1 MNINITGQKQKILI
15 VDDSEMNRAI
25 LADMLEE
32 YEIIEAENGEEAV
45 ALLREQVNDIVLV
58 LLDIVM
64 PKMDGFGVLQ
74 VMQENN
80 WIEQVPVIMIS
91 AESDSVQVEKAY
103 EMGVTDFIARPFDA
117 IIVQKRAVNTILLYA
132 KQKGLIRM
140 VDRQIRETER
150 QQNMMIDILSHV
162 VEFRNGESGLHVLHV
177 RILTEMLLRQM
188 QKVAGEEAISDADIS
203 AAGMASALHDIGKI
217 AIDSKILNKPGKL
230 TDEEFAL
237 MKEHTVIGAKMLDNL
252 PRFQDEPLVRTSYE
266 ICRWHHERYDGRG
279 YPDGLKGDDIP
290 IVAQVVSIADVYDAL
305 TSERV
310 YKKAFSHETAIK
322 MILEGQCGVFNPVL
336 LDCLMQI
343 EGNLEENLKGAM
355 DEKRKE
361 KTYNPEPAQE
371 RNLYEERFTANR
383 SLRLLDM
390 ERKRHETFAVLTGEI
405 QFEYSVQTDSLILST
420 WGAKRLGLREVIE
433 DPVHDAEVNW
443 LLGEGVWEKWGESIR
458 KTSSSSPLL
467 DFEVQLPVDGERRWH
482 KISVMA
488 LWSGEDSPQYRGV
501 IGKAVDIQESISHMK
516 DLEKRAYHDTLTG
529 LLNHATAKAVV
540 KRRMEKSSENG
551 WALAILDLD
560 RFKSANDSYGHL
572 FGDKVLKFI
581 AEKLRQNTDRE
592 DIVARVGGD
601 EFLIFTECKPGF
613 EEKMKKTF
621 EALTGVYEDF
631 PVCVSM
637 GIARTADAGNDYK
650 KLFHMADQA
659 LYSAKRA
666 GRRRYL
672 FYDPSMHGT
681 FSVISPIERSN
692 DEKVNL

>member
-1 MNINITGQKQKILI
+1 MAQQKQKILI

-25 LADMLEE
+25 LADMLGE

-45 ALLREQVNDIVLV
+45 ALLQEQVDDIVLV

-64 PKMDGFGVLQ
+64 PKMNGFGVLQ

-117 IIVQKRAVNTILLYA
+117 IIVQKRAVNTIMLYA
-132 KQKGLIRM
+132 KQKGLIQM

-177 RILTEMLLRQM
+177 RILTEMLLRQL
-188 QKVAGEEAISDADIS
+188 QKVAGEEEISEADIS

-217 AIDSKILNKPGKL
+217 AIDSAILNKPGKL
-230 TDEEFAL
+230 TDEEFEL
-237 MKEHTVIGAKMLDNL
+237 MKQHTVIGAEMLENL
-252 PRFQDEPLVRTSYE
+252 PRFHDEPLVRTSYE
-266 ICRWHHERYDGRG
+266 ICRWHHERFDGRG
-279 YPDGLKGDDIP
+279 YPDGLKGDEIP

-322 MILEGQCGVFNPVL
+322 MIQEGQCGAFNPVL

-343 EGNLEENLKGAM
+343 EGDLVENLKGAM
-355 DEKRKE
+355 EEKRKE
-361 KTYNPEPAQE
+361 KEFNTASV
-371 RNLYEERFTANR
+371 LDKTLCEERFTSNR
-383 SLRLLDM
+383 SLRLLDL
-390 ERKRHETFAVLTGEI
+390 ERRKYETLAVLTGEI
-405 QFEYSVQTDSLILST
+405 QFEYSAQSNSVMLSA
-420 WGAKRLGLREVIE
+420 WGAKRMGISEVIE
-433 DPVHDAEVNW
+433 DPGHNADIIWV
-443 LLGEGVWEKWGESIR
+443 LGEGTWETWAEAMR
-458 KTSSSSPLL
+458 KTSPSSPLVHY
-467 DFEVQLPVDGERRWH
+467 EIQLPLDGERRWH
-482 KISVMA
+482 KISAMA
-488 LWSGEDSPQYRGV
+488 LWSGEDSPQYLGT
-501 IGKAVDIQESISHMK
+501 IGKAVDIQDSITHMK
-516 DLEKRAYHDTLTG
+516 DLENRAYHDTLTG
-529 LLNHATAKAVV
+529 LLNHASAKAAV
-540 KRRMEKSSENG
+540 KKRLQKGSEYG
-551 WALAILDLD
+551 WALAMLDLD

-572 FGDKVLKFI
+572 FGDKVLKYI

-601 EFLIFTECKPGF
+601 EFLIFTECRPGF
-613 EEKMKKTF
+613 EEKMEKTF
-621 EALTGVYEDF
+621 EALTGIYEDF

-637 GIARTADAGNDYK
+637 GIARTTDAGNDYK

-666 GRRRYL
+666 GRKRYL
-672 FYDPSMHGT
+672 FYDASMHGT
-681 FSVISPIERSN
+681 FSVISPIEGSN
-692 DEKVNL
+692 DNKEDL